1 VNSRAVL
8 IGGLLS
14 VVSPVWGQSV
24 PVRIQ
29 VSDPSGWMLP
39 GAQVTLLGAK
49 DRPVRTQ
56 TADKA
61 GLLVWE
67 DLPSGTSRFS
77 VGMPGFITQM
87 LEVTVHSDDYEEKVD
102 VTLQIPACNY
112 LSDLLPQPAKRHWWK
127 IFAN

>member
-8 IGGLLS
+8 IGALLA
-14 VVSPVWGQSV
+14 VISPLWGQSV

-29 VSDPSGWMLP
+29 VRDPSGWMLP
-39 GAQVTLLGAK
+39 GAQVTLLWVK
-49 DRPVRTQ
+49 DQPIRTQ

-67 DLPSGTSRFS
+67 DLPSGTSHFS
-77 VGMPGFITQM
+77 VGMPGFVTQM

-112 LSDLLPQPAKRHWWK
+112 LSDLLPQPSKRKWWQ
-127 IFAN
+127 IFR